1 MSPRLNAAQKEAQ
14 NWEQWQ
20 RMSSFEQELR
30 AQGKQFIAGVDEAGR
45 GPLAGPVAA
54 AAVILPPDAYLPGL
68 NDSKQLSEKSRLELE
83 QQIKEQALAWACAIV
98 NHRVIDRIN
107 ILEATKL
114 AMEKAL
120 AKLEQ
125 RPDFL
130 LIDGTIRLPI
140 ETEQEALIK
149 GDGRS
154 VSIAAA
160 SILAK
165 CTRDRMMLQM
175 DRRFPEYQFA
185 KHKGYPTP
193 LHKQLLRE
201 YGPSPIH
208 RRSFKY

>member
-125 RPDFL
+125 RPDFV

-165 CTRDRMMLQM
+165 CARDRMMLQM

>member
-125 RPDFL
+125 RPDFV

-140 ETEQEALIK
+140 EA
-149 GDGRS
+149 
-154 VSIAAA
+154 
-160 SILAK
+160 
-165 CTRDRMMLQM
+165 
-175 DRRFPEYQFA
+175 
-185 KHKGYPTP
+185 
-193 LHKQLLRE
+193 
-201 YGPSPIH
+201 
-208 RRSFKY
+208 